1 MKPAPYQYQSE
12 FARKYFSLGQAE
24 GEARGEAQGKARGEA
39 RGKAQLLLKL
49 LRFKGFAVAP
59 ELTDRIESCQDLAQL
74 DRWAELTLTATGLDD
89 IFPAAR

>member
-12 FARKYFSLGQAE
+12 FARKYFSLGEAE
-24 GEARGEAQGKARGEA
+24 GEARGEARGKAQGEA

-49 LRFKGFAVAP
+49 LRFKGFPVAP